1 MTFLP
6 SVPAL
11 LSSPGCCRARSAAG
25 RAGGAGAR
33 RPGPWM
39 CPGVCRAPRHTPP
52 ASPAAPGKKA
62 GQDGGGGTEECALQ
76 TREKGRGLVISDSCL
91 SRSHRLSADTLGGAL
106 PRAPGTRVAR
116 LPGAAGRRGV
126 MCLSLRSALQ
136 T

>member
-39 CPGVCRAPRHTPP
+39 CPGVCQAPRHTPR

-62 GQDGGGGTEECALQ
+62 GQDGGGEARQPPAEARRSAPHQRRRRAEAWLFLTRASAAPTGSRQ
-76 TREKGRGLVISDSCL
+76 TRWAGRSRGLRGPGL
-91 SRSHRLSADTLGGAL
+91 LGYPEQREGEE
-106 PRAPGTRVAR
+106 
-116 LPGAAGRRGV
+116 
-126 MCLSLRSALQ
+126 
-136 T
+136 